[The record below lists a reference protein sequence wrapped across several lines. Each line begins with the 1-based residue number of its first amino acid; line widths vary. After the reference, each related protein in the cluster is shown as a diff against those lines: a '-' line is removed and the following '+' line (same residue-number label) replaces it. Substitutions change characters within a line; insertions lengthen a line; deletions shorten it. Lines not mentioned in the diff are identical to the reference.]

1 MRNAIP
7 ITEFAPAERVSIE
20 VVQRQAADVAESNEA
35 RTLLNVMQNVVLI
48 LNQQRQIVFASDN
61 MLNLMSAP
69 EYERILGLRPGEA
82 LNCIH
87 ARENAGGC
95 GTTEFCSQCGVV
107 KAILKSLQGQRGVE
121 ECRIT
126 RMINC
131 QSAAMDLM
139 VVATPF
145 HHHDELYSLVSVMDI
160 SHLKRRQ
167 ALERVFF
174 HDLINSAGGL
184 VGLMDIMKQTAPPAM
199 QKHLDLARITL
210 NEMMEEVLAQ
220 KDLAAAERNEYSAT
234 CVPIRSEEV
243 LNEIVTLYQNHPVSR
258 ARRICLSPK
267 TVAAEFSS
275 DPILLKR
282 VLGNMIKN
290 ALEAVPSGE
299 TVTVGCDRID
309 GSLQFWVQNPAFMPR
324 DVQLQVFSR
333 SFSTK
338 EHGRGLGT
346 YSIKLLTERYLKGS
360 VRFETTPEQGTT
372 FFVNLPLVLPA

>member
-7 ITEFAPAERVSIE
+7 LTEFAPAERVSIE

-35 RTLLNVMQNVVLI
+35 RTLLNAMQNVVLI

-61 MLNLMSAP
+61 LLSLMPAQ

-82 LNCIH
+82 LDCIH
-87 ARENAGGC
+87 AREKAGGC
-95 GTTEFCSQCGVV
+95 GTTEFCSQCGAV

-145 HHHDELYSLVSVMDI
+145 HHHDELYSLVSVIDI

-167 ALERVFF
+167 VLERIFF
-174 HDLINSAGGL
+174 HNLINSAGGL
-184 VGLMDIMKQTAPPAM
+184 VGLMDLMKETAPPAM
-199 QKHLDLARITL
+199 QKDLELARVTL
-210 NEMMEEVLAQ
+210 NDMVEEVLAQ

-234 CVPIRSEEV
+234 RVPIRSDEILKEV
-243 LNEIVTLYQNHPVSR
+243 VSLYQNHPVSR
-258 ARRICLSPK
+258 ARQLCLSPK
-267 TVAAEFSS
+267 TVAAGFSN

-282 VLGNMIKN
+282 VLGNLIKN
-290 ALEAVPSGE
+290 ALEAVPQGE

-309 GSLQFWVQNPAFMPR
+309 GSLQFWVQNPTFMPR

-338 EHGRGLGT
+338 GHGRGLGT
-346 YSIKLLTERYLKGS
+346 YSIKLLTERYLKGT
-360 VRFETTPEQGTT
+360 VRFQTTPEQGTT
-372 FFVNLPLVLPA
+372 FFINLPISPTA